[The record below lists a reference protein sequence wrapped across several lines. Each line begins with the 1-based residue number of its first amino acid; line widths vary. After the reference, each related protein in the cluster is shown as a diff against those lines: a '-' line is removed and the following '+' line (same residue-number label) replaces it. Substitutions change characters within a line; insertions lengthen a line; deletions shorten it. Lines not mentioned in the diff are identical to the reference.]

1 MGDLYYGAAR
11 TRVHMDDRTLAH
23 VSAVITAKLR
33 RSEPFL
39 LSWLDDDAIGDG
51 RSSVWV
57 HQACDLHYKYEAAEH
72 IDLDRT
78 LLERMSRASSAPQ
91 GLLIDEA
98 TLLEPAEDAAEA

>member
-11 TRVHMDDRTLAH
+11 TRVHMDDHTLAH

-39 LSWLDDDAIGDG
+39 LSWLEDGAGG
-51 RSSVWV
+51 RSAVWI

-72 IDLDRT
+72 VDLDRG
-78 LLERMSRASSAPQ
+78 LLERMSRASSASQ

-98 TLLEPAEDAAEA
+98 TMLEPAEDAAEA

>member
-39 LSWLDDDAIGDG
+39 LSWRDAEAQGA
-51 RSSVWV
+51 SSVWI
-57 HQACDLHYKYEAAEH
+57 HQACDLHYAYDSSAH
-72 IDLDRT
+72 VDLDRG
-78 LLERMSRASSAPQ
+78 LLERMSRASSSPH
-91 GLLIDEA
+91 GLVVDDA
-98 TLLEPAEDAAEA
+98 TLLEAADDEGAL

>member
-11 TRVHMDDRTLAH
+11 TRIHMDDRTLAH
-23 VSAVITAKLR
+23 VSAVVTAKLR

-51 RSSVWV
+51 RSAVWL
-57 HQACDLHYKYEAAEH
+57 HQACDLHYKFEASEH
-72 IDLDRT
+72 VDLDRA
-78 LLERMSRASSAPQ
+78 LLERMSRAASSAQ
-91 GLLIDEA
+91 GLLLDDA